1 MDILAKMEYNIVSMV
16 SLVYNHLI
24 SHVKFAALSAMLF
37 YSCPEDV
44 NQTLALESGLL
55 RFRVGHR
62 S

>member
-1 MDILAKMEYNIVSMV
+1 MEYNIVSMV

-44 NQTLALESGLL
+44 NQTLAIESGLL